1 MSELR
6 FVHLGFGEDAV
17 DYLDAWE
24 KQREVHAARFADE
37 VPDTCLLLEH
47 PPVYTAGRRTED
59 SERPLDGTPV
69 VDVDRGGKITWHGP
83 GQLVGYPILKLP
95 RPVDVVA
102 HVRRLEEALIRT
114 TAEFG
119 LETTRVEGRSG
130 VWVLGAPVEERPS
143 FGGLSLD
150 FDPRLTDDEFDPRLS
165 GPEYAPSNAGQ
176 RREDRKLAAI
186 GIRVAKGVTMH
197 GFSLNVNPDNTW
209 FDRIVPCGIRD
220 AGVTSLANEL
230 GRDVTIAEVL
240 PVVERHLRD
249 VLENADPRPRV
260 VDRAPEPPAAPEPV
274 RAADAVPE
282 EAATA

>member
-6 FVHLGFGEDAV
+6 YIRLGFGEESV
-17 DYLDAWE
+17 EYQEAWQE
-24 KQREVHAARFADE
+24 QRRVHAARFADE
-37 VPDTCLLLEH
+37 IPDTCLLLEH
-47 PPVYTAGRRTED
+47 PPVYTAGRRTAD
-59 SERPLDGTPV
+59 GERPLDGTPV

-102 HVRRLEEALIRT
+102 HVRRLEDALIRT
-114 TAEFG
+114 AAEFG
-119 LETTRVEGRSG
+119 LETSRIEGRSG
-130 VWVLGAPVEERPS
+130 VWVLGDPVHERPAL
-143 FGGLSLD
+143 GGLSLD
-150 FDPRLTDDEFDPRLS
+150 FDPRVADEEFDARLN

-197 GFSLNVNPDNTW
+197 GFSFNVNPDNTW

-220 AGVTSLANEL
+220 AGVTSLAYEL
-230 GRDVTIAEVL
+230 GREITIADVV

-249 VLENADPRPRV
+249 VLEHAEPKPREV
-260 VDRAPEPPAAPEPV
+260 E
-274 RAADAVPE
+274 RAA
-282 EAATA
+282 EAGREVEHVTV